1 MPLFRCALFCVKW
14 IPKNVEE
21 NGKNPA
27 SSWKFWYKVLV
38 LINDVCAVLWS
49 SAPQEAKSAI
59 IKCLF
64 NELSISFVSF
74 ISSSDKPAKGR
85 RKTAYNF
92 HGKVDLSSSQIVPLI
107 SRPRNIPWFLD
118 GSLQAFEAEKFTL
131 EAEKFQK
138 KLPSVKPTLTGVYRI
153 SLNSGDLL
161 NMDVSNT
168 RSLGMVINCSLPTV
182 SSYFKSC
189 FSSFPPLSSRHSGDF
204 SRFFVF
210 FGCFNLL
217 KHGWRTD
224 SKMSGGISQPAARIM
239 LPTSSLRSIHQV
251 VAYYA
256 FSPNFLVKVQRKLKK
271 NMFKHVLCKKI
282 KLPFL

>member
-1 MPLFRCALFCVKW
+1 MNYPYHLFPSYLPLTNLQK
-14 IPKNVEE
+14 EGE
-21 NGKNPA
+21 
-27 SSWKFWYKVLV
+27 
-38 LINDVCAVLWS
+38 
-49 SAPQEAKSAI
+49 
-59 IKCLF
+59 
-64 NELSISFVSF
+64 
-74 ISSSDKPAKGR
+74 
-85 RKTAYNF
+85 KTAYNF

-210 FGCFNLL
+210 FLVVSTSSSMADVPIPRCPVASHNPLPGSCFP
-217 KHGWRTD
+217 HRA
-224 SKMSGGISQPAARIM
+224 SGPSIRW
-239 LPTSSLRSIHQV
+239 LPTMLSLQISLLRSNENWKKTCSNMFF
-251 VAYYA
+251 AKR
-256 FSPNFLVKVQRKLKK
+256 SNFLFSNCFKK
-271 NMFKHVLCKKI
+271 NNPSH
-282 KLPFL
+282 FL